1 MKTFEFIQSQLKA
14 EYKNSESTLSITF
27 EMVLHYLNSNASFA
41 SFIKLVESNAISFK
55 DKLLE
60 KIKREQHF
68 KQLSVTK
75 QEKLVADYYNRAR
88 SFIGKIGTQLY
99 SFLKDYYI
107 ASKKIVFVF
116 CQYSFMTTNTSI
128 LSADMI
134 KLVIDKVYK
143 EDYILIE
150 AQKRSGLLSIASAK
164 WSTWI
169 SFTK

>member
-1 MKTFEFIQSQLKA
+1 MKTFFM
-14 EYKNSESTLSITF
+14 NSFSHI
-27 EMVLHYLNSNASFA
+27 
-41 SFIKLVESNAISFK
+41 
-55 DKLLE
+55 LE
-60 KIKREQHF
+60 KIKREPHF

-107 ASKKIVFVF
+107 ISKKNQFYFIF

-150 AQKRSGLLSIASAK
+150 AQKRSGLLSIAKNGVLGSVLQNEEEVKSYFKAGQYEK
-164 WSTWI
+164 LHNLIQTQVESHGQ
-169 SFTK
+169 KLRR